1 MKQVHPTYLS
11 LVVATHR
18 DANDSTAPAII
29 TGFGMFN
36 VCKLDRD
43 GWRFSLNASVADTI
57 DDEAALLTR
66 LADTMPQPDLLV
78 GEHIES
84 RIFAPLLQTADRI
97 PPPVGAF
104 LGMRVA
110 RLRLALPID
119 VALGWARR
127 SAPLPYAE
135 PALTTPAVTVG
146 VDRRIAL
153 VEAAMGQ
160 FFLVFVF
167 GRHLV
172 VRKIRPNIVRMTNAA
187 SDRVISV
194 HLGDFTARRCDVDLG
209 SRSRAL
215 AWREKLRR
223 HIAAG

>member
-1 MKQVHPTYLS
+1 MSMTFGILLFAGFLL
-11 LVVATHR
+11 LVPVCFAL
-18 DANDSTAPAII
+18 
-29 TGFGMFN
+29 FGGEEMPQ
-36 VCKLDRD
+36 LR
-43 GWRFSLNASVADTI
+43 SETVADAVRREQGI
-57 DDEAALLTR
+57 DC
-66 LADTMPQPDLLV
+66 LA
-78 GEHIES
+78 
-84 RIFAPLLQTADRI
+84 
-97 PPPVGAF
+97 
-104 LGMRVA
+104 VA
-110 RLRLALPID
+110 I
-119 VALGWARR
+119 
-127 SAPLPYAE
+127 
-135 PALTTPAVTVG
+135 G